1 MAKRVSKVITKQEDI
16 DFLININTDE
26 IGQSMIM
33 EMFGSFEEKE
43 PRFHPY
49 DIVTIPAKSYGNG
62 KTNSKPFTTTVGRFL
77 FNKFFI
83 ERNKSIFDR
92 IGYYNESINKKNY
105 GKLFNKLGYYLLEDK
120 IVLEDYKNFCNMT
133 QAFMPFVTIISPG
146 FTDSML
152 LSSKKINAKKAQ
164 LIKENKAALDAKD
177 IKVADKIQKEL
188 LDYAREILKDDPAM
202 DMFNS
207 GVGGSFE
214 NNYKNMFIMR
224 GTARDPDPD
233 KGYNIITSNYIDGI
247 SADEYQQ
254 LANTLAEGPYNRS
267 KKTETGGYWE
277 KLLIAGLQH
286 VKLLPAGTDC
296 GTKKYITI
304 KITEKNINSVM
315 YSYVIE
321 GNKLVEITSDNM
333 DNYIGKTVKL
343 RFSSMCK
350 AKNGICNACAGN
362 AFYRQGRVNVGLEV
376 AQVPSKI
383 KNIFMKSFHDAQVKL
398 YEMDP
403 MKAFGLEE

>member
-1 MAKRVSKVITKQEDI
+1 M
-16 DFLININTDE
+16 
-26 IGQSMIM
+26 
-33 EMFGSFEEKE
+33 
-43 PRFHPY
+43 
-49 DIVTIPAKSYGNG
+49 
-62 KTNSKPFTTTVGRFL
+62 
-77 FNKFFI
+77 
-83 ERNKSIFDR
+83 
-92 IGYYNESINKKNY
+92 
-105 GKLFNKLGYYLLEDK
+105 
-120 IVLEDYKNFCNMT
+120 
-133 QAFMPFVTIISPG
+133 
-146 FTDSML
+146 
-152 LSSKKINAKKAQ
+152 
-164 LIKENKAALDAKD
+164 
-177 IKVADKIQKEL
+177 
-188 LDYAREILKDDPAM
+188 
-202 DMFNS
+202 
-207 GVGGSFE
+207 
-214 NNYKNMFIMR
+214 
-224 GTARDPDPD
+224 
-233 KGYNIITSNYIDGI
+233 
-247 SADEYQQ
+247 
-254 LANTLAEGPYNRS
+254 
-267 KKTETGGYWE
+267 
-277 KLLIAGLQH
+277 IAGLQH
-286 VKLLPAGTDC
+286 VKLLDPGTDC